1 MPPKTCI
8 STSVNQTTPPPPYT
22 SEDTKYISTL
32 VDQTRPMPART
43 KKVFQLVL
51 TKPLLCQRRN
61 KIYLKLYQNASNMC
75 WRNTSYASEDNI
87 LSCVNLIHPK
97 VARTQYARQLVLTQ
111 PIPCRRGHKVYFKMC
126 SQIPSNEATKCIK
139 TCIDQTPLCLR
150 GHN

>member
-8 STSVNQTTPPPPYT
+8 STSVNQTTPPP
-22 SEDTKYISTL
+22 IL
-32 VDQTRPMPART
+32 ART
-43 KKVFQLVL
+43 QNISQLLLTKHVQSQRGQKKVSQLVL